1 MVKIVW
7 YNKYNKSKGDKKIM
21 KLQINKEAERNLLEE
36 WGLEY
41 YGSIKEVL
49 EDREALEEENGYDID
64 AFASDVL
71 ELAYNL

>member
-1 MVKIVW
+1 
-7 YNKYNKSKGDKKIM
+7 M
-21 KLQINKEAERNLLEE
+21 KLQISKEAERNLLEE

-49 EDREALEEENGYDID
+49 EDRDALEEENGYDIN